1 MEKRGNDHPR
11 TRDGKERASLLVV
24 SAFREDPAQLRRML
38 DQSVWNLKPAGT
50 FQEALTLLRENSVAV
65 VICERDLPDG
75 SWRDVMSAMTHVE
88 HASHQIV
95 TTRLADERLWA
106 EVLNLGGFDVIS
118 KPFREKEVTWV
129 MESARRHCQGRNPQV
144 RFAEA

>member
-24 SAFREDPAQLRRML
+24 SAFREDPVQLRRML
-38 DQSVWNLKPAGT
+38 DQSVWNLRPAGT

-75 SWRDVMSAMTHVE
+75 SWRDVMSALAPVE
-88 HASHQIV
+88 HAPHLIV
-95 TTRLADERLWA
+95 TSRLADVSLWA

-118 KPFREKEVTWV
+118 KPFYEKEVTWV
-129 MESARRHCQGRNPQV
+129 MDSARGHWQGRNPQV
-144 RFAEA
+144 CFAEA

>member
-1 MEKRGNDHPR
+1 MEKLGPDNPP
-11 TRDGKERASLLVV
+11 TRNGKHRAALLVV
-24 SAFREDPAQLRRML
+24 SSFQEDLVQLRRML
-38 DQSVWNLKPAGT
+38 DQSFWNLRSAGT
-50 FQEALTLLRENSVAV
+50 FQEALALLRENSVAV

-75 SWRDVMSAMTHVE
+75 SWRDVMSALALVE
-88 HASHQIV
+88 RASHLIV

-118 KPFREKEVTWV
+118 KPFHEKEVTWV
-129 MESARRHCQGRNPQV
+129 MESARGHCQGRNPQV

>member
-38 DQSVWNLKPAGT
+38 DQSVWNLRPAGT

-75 SWRDVMSAMTHVE
+75 SWRDVMSALAPVE
-88 HASHQIV
+88 HAPHLIV
-95 TTRLADERLWA
+95 TSRLADVSLWA

-118 KPFREKEVTWV
+118 KPFYEKEVTWV
-129 MESARRHCQGRNPQV
+129 MDSARGHWQGRNPQV
-144 RFAEA
+144 CFAEA